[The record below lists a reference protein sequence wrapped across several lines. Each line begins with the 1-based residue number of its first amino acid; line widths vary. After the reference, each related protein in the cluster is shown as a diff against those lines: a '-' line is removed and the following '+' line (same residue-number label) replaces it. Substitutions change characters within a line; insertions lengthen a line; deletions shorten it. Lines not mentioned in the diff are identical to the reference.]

1 MARVRL
7 LLVGSAVVAFVA
19 FPQLESRAGDGR
31 EKTLRAVREARRM
44 LARERWTTMPRALG
58 QSFHP
63 CEGGPGF
70 TFVGPR

>member
-7 LLVGSAVVAFVA
+7 LLIGSAVVAFVA
-19 FPQLESRAGDGR
+19 FPQLASRVGDGR
-31 EKTLRAVREARRM
+31 EKTLRGVLEAQRM
-44 LARERWTTMPRALG
+44 LARERRTTLSRALG